1 MLNPSQIARLC
12 IGDLSDM
19 AAHAAM
25 AEKFRQQA
33 IERLQELA
41 DLGETGASAL
51 AEVQKSKLY
60 EELKM
65 DLKHNAGDA

>member
-1 MLNPSQIARLC
+1 MLSPSQIARLC

-33 IERLQELA
+33 LDRLQELA

-51 AEVQKSKLY
+51 EQVQKSKLY
-60 EELKM
+60 EELM

>member
-1 MLNPSQIARLC
+1 MNPSQIARLC

-19 AAHAAM
+19 AAHIKM
-25 AEKFRQQA
+25 AEKFHKQA

-41 DLGETGASAL
+41 DLGEAGEIAL
-51 AEVQKSKLY
+51 AKVQNSKLY
-60 EELKM
+60 EELM